1 VHHHAYRHASSLSGG
16 AIILIRQQPGG
27 ATVRTAE
34 DIARVGAIAD
44 YRILGDVVE
53 PSLESL
59 ARLAATLCGVS
70 RAVVNIIDDRSQY
83 QVAAVGFEADI
94 CSRQDSMCAVVLQD
108 ARHVLVDDARVDAR
122 FAANPFVNGEL
133 GRIRFYASSPL
144 VTPGGISIGTLCVFA
159 DEVGTLTGDQ
169 SAALDLLARQAVEV
183 LELRRI
189 THELERSND
198 QLAQFAGRLSHDLRN
213 PLTAVIGQL
222 DLATEG
228 LVAGDADRASRAL
241 SYAEAAATR
250 MESTITG
257 LLAFARIGGAHPR
270 QAPTS
275 LAGVVT
281 DAVADLDA
289 AIRAAHA
296 TVAVDVPG
304 EAVVQGD
311 SVLLE
316 VLVQN
321 LVANAV
327 KFAAAAGVRPVIE
340 MAAARDG
347 DGWLLTLDD
356 NGPGVPPELRE
367 RVFGIMERGEAD
379 GVPGLGLGLTTCRQ
393 IAEAHGGRISI
404 EDAPLG
410 GARIRV
416 WLP

>member
-1 VHHHAYRHASSLSGG
+1 MT
-16 AIILIRQQPGG
+16 
-27 ATVRTAE
+27 TVE

-59 ARLAATLCGVS
+59 AQLAATLCGVS
-70 RAVVNIIDDRSQY
+70 RAVVNIIDDRRQY

-108 ARHVLVDDARVDAR
+108 ARHVLVDDARLDAR
-122 FAANPFVNGEL
+122 FAANPFVTGEL

-159 DEVGTLTGDQ
+159 DEVGTLSGDQ
-169 SAALDLLARQAVEV
+169 SAALDLLAHQAVEV
-183 LELRRI
+183 LELRRM

-228 LVAGDADRASRAL
+228 LGAGDADRAARAL

-270 QAPTS
+270 PNPTP
-275 LAGVVT
+275 LIAVAT

-296 TVAVDVPG
+296 TVAVDVPAD
-304 EAVVQGD
+304 AVVHGD
-311 SVLLE
+311 PVLLG

-327 KFAAAAGVRPVIE
+327 KFAAASGIRPFIE
-340 MAAARDG
+340 LTAEPDDG
-347 DGWLLTLDD
+347 GWTLTLDD
-356 NGPGVPPELRE
+356 NGPGVPPESRE
-367 RVFGIMERGEAD
+367 RVFGIMERGEVD
-379 GVPGLGLGLTTCRQ
+379 GVPGLGLGLATCRQ
-393 IAEAHGGRISI
+393 IVEAHGGRIGI

-410 GARIRV
+410 GARLRV